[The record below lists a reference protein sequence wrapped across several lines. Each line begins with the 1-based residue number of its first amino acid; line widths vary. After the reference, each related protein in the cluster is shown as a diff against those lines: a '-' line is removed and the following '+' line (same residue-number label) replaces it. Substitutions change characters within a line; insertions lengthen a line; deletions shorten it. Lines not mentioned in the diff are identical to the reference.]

1 MYAIQRM
8 YYKFALF
15 IIVQAGSMRCNPA
28 SAWLPCFALEVGR
41 WVFRRKT
48 ITACLC
54 ADPGTV
60 RWWQQVLYV
69 YAIQRMYKFAVFI
82 IV

>member
-41 WVFRRKT
+41 WVFRRKNDNSLPLCRSGYGEVVAAGL
-48 ITACLC
+48 IRVCKTA
-54 ADPGTV
+54 
-60 RWWQQVLYV
+60 YV
-69 YAIQRMYKFAVFI
+69 
-82 IV
+82 